1 MHIFTRFKNRFA
13 DFVDLHHQILMNI
26 AIKLVNF
33 LRNKYIAAL
42 TGFVI
47 LMLFIDHNDIFV
59 QLDRRRQL
67 NELLTSK
74 RFYEQQIAETK
85 KNLSDLQNNSAALER
100 YAREKY
106 LLKKDNEDVFVV
118 APANPQKK

>member
-1 MHIFTRFKNRFA
+1 
-13 DFVDLHHQILMNI
+13 MNV
-26 AIKLVNF
+26 AVKLVNI

-67 NELLTSK
+67 NELLASK
-74 RFYEQQIAETK
+74 RFYEQQIAQTK

-118 APANPQKK
+118 TPAKPQKN